1 MLKNNLKALRS
12 LKGLNQSE
20 TGRLVGVSRQTI
32 SSIEGGEYNPSIS
45 LVLKLSALFEVSV
58 EEIFWIEGE
67 EDE

>member
-12 LKGLNQSE
+12 LKGINQSE
-20 TGRLVGVSRQTI
+20 AGRLVGVSRQTI

-45 LVLKLSALFEVSV
+45 LVLKLSALFEVKV

-67 EDE
+67 DDE